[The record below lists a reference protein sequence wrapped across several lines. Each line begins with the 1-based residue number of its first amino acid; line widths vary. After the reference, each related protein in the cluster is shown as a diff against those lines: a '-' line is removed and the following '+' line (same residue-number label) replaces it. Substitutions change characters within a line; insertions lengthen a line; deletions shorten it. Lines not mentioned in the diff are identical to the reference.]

1 MYVIEG
7 TREGRKTM
15 ALSASQKEKLK
26 ALEVERGGVAFATTR
41 SQVKPNPT
49 IVISLGGLGG
59 KTLNILKG
67 KFEKEIG
74 SSDHVYFRMIDTC
87 ENDMNSLCTTNADGT
102 PNNSTVANVERV
114 ETIALYNTA
123 MANILFDPVPAEIT
137 RWLNPQLK
145 GTTIDNTGAQQIR
158 QIGRVMMTAAYEN
171 VRTKLQAVILDAIG
185 KKGGDNVDVIILA
198 GISGG
203 TGSGTIID
211 LTYMIHDIF
220 ASNHC
225 DDYRIAGYIYTPDVQ
240 FRVPDIARNQMIQS
254 NLKRNGYAA
263 LKEIDY
269 FMNLVETRSVYRFQA
284 NAAREVVSNKN
295 IFHNCVL
302 ISGYSANGGLNDP
315 SDTMGRLTDQLL
327 DMLTDIQV
335 IEGGVPKQMSNSIMS
350 NERAV
355 TGTWFNF
362 NQDRRR
368 YHRYASYKYQVLGY
382 SSIRIP
388 RDEILAYC
396 VNKIYEG
403 VLNQFTDMHLV
414 NKQMVA
420 NVYKTANII
429 NASTLTNHA
438 VRINPQNPINRE
450 VQVGPYT
457 KRDIQSDN
465 NVAFNDA
472 RQEARREALKMNAA
486 LMTALENDLVKSLKD
501 QVDNIFSQYGPYV
514 ALKAI
519 THKQTDLEDGDST
532 EPFPGICEWL
542 DILKNQF
549 ITLSNNA
556 KQRYANGGSA
566 AIAAAAETA
575 KGGIFTNHGAI
586 NEYVA
591 TCCEEAVAMEID
603 AVLYQR
609 IAQVL
614 ENVNARMGAYNNEI
628 FDVYTSILTEVQ
640 KILSKDG
647 QYFSQGNMQQ
657 DGNHRTYSID
667 LIRDG
672 QADMKKLQAYLDDF
686 ISHVSVEALANNFTR
701 AMTANKEKWLALQNE
716 NNFDPVSEVRTLIDE
731 CLTENSMTTNI
742 IEKFVTVAYSP
753 RSLTAAELDAMW
765 DDDTPSGPKMQA
777 LSMAANNIYN
787 LLDQDAQPMAH
798 PSGNVPLTTFSPLT
812 FISTLNDT
820 PMLSGILKNIVTA
833 HAGFKPADS
842 NSSDRFIF
850 TQQYTSL
857 PMYILAGMKDA
868 NDVYCHSD
876 SVGKHMDER
885 EQNWGRF
892 QNPYTIDAVALDLA
906 AAARPAQDIEQYRD
920 YAILMKVKKLAKD
933 GLEKYRFIENGVDA
947 NGAPMMTLMDI
958 VTRPAN
964 MDQFK
969 ENLSEALRNAPDLDI
984 IDFMR
989 NNGFVI
995 NPVNVE
1001 KGVTDVDL
1009 QLLDFANAIPEDMNT
1024 KYNNVPVPVED
1035 VYKWLRKSTK
1045 YMDILEK
1052 DTAIFEE
1059 LYKTME
1065 KVKEEAAA
1073 RKAYIDHVKT
1083 FAFALRTKLVENDEM
1098 NKNVWRY
1105 MDGMNPVTVNFALEG
1120 TFNKKYCLYQL
1131 FTKFVAMNPVNIERI
1146 YKKAEQMILNGQEDP
1161 EAISF
1166 IKESMK
1172 SILTEL
1178 DDPFL
1183 MDVINEQAK
1192 DEGVLE
1198 AYMLTDQP
1206 ADQKNPYRV
1215 VKRFYTLLQK
1225 NM

>member
-1 MYVIEG
+1 
-7 TREGRKTM
+7 M

-26 ALEVERGGVAFATTR
+26 ALEVERGGVAFASKR

-67 KFEKEIG
+67 KFAKEIG
-74 SSDHVYFRMIDTC
+74 TSDHVYFRMIDTC
-87 ENDMNSLCTTNADGT
+87 ENDMSSLCTTNADGT
-102 PNNSTVANVERV
+102 PNNNTVANVDRV
-114 ETIALYNTA
+114 ETIALYNTT
-123 MANILFDPVPAEIT
+123 MTKILFDPIPAEIT

-145 GTTIDNTGAQQIR
+145 GTVIDNTGAQQTR
-158 QIGRVMMTAAYEN
+158 QIGRVMLTAAYN
-171 VRTKLQAVILDAIG
+171 SVRTKLEAVILDAIG
-185 KKGGDNVDVIILA
+185 KRGGDNVDVIILA

-211 LTYMIHDIF
+211 MTYMIHDIF
-220 ASNHC
+220 ASNQC
-225 DDYRIAGYIYTPDVQ
+225 DNYRIAGYIYTPDVQ
-240 FRVPDIARNQMIQS
+240 FRVPDIQRSTTIQS

-269 FMNLVETRSVYRFQA
+269 FMNIEETRSVYRFKV
-284 NAAREVVSNKN
+284 NATTEVVSNKN

-302 ISGYSANGGLNDP
+302 ISGYSANGGLNEP

-335 IEGGVPKQMSNSIMS
+335 MEGGMPKQMSNSIMS

-355 TGTWFNF
+355 KQTWFNE

-403 VLNQFTDMHLV
+403 VLKQFNDMNLV
-414 NKQMVA
+414 NKQMIA
-420 NVYKTANII
+420 DVYRAANII
-429 NASTLTNHA
+429 NASTLTNYA

-457 KRDIQSDN
+457 KRDIQNDN

-486 LMTALENDLVKSLKD
+486 LMSALENDLFKRLKD
-501 QVDNIFSQYGPYV
+501 QVDNIFEKYGPYV

-519 THKQTDLEDGDST
+519 THEQTDLNDGNPA
-532 EPFPGICEWL
+532 EPFPGISEWL
-542 DILKNQF
+542 GILKNQF
-549 ITLSNNA
+549 ITLGNNA
-556 KQRYANGGSA
+556 AQRYANNGSA
-566 AIAAAAETA
+566 AIASAAETA
-575 KGGIFTNHGAI
+575 TGGIFTNHGAI
-586 NEYVA
+586 NEYVT

-614 ENVNARMGAYNNEI
+614 ENVNARMVDYNNEI
-628 FDVYTSILTEVQ
+628 FAVYTSILTEVQ
-640 KILSKDG
+640 NILSKDG

-667 LIRDG
+667 LIRNG
-672 QADMKKLQAYLDDF
+672 QADMQKLQAYLDDF
-686 ISHVSVEALANNFTR
+686 ISHVSVEKLADNFTR

-731 CLTENSMTTNI
+731 CLTNNSMTTNI

-753 RSLTAAELDAMW
+753 NPLTAAGLDAMW
-765 DDDTPSGPKMQA
+765 DDNTPSGPKMQA

-787 LLDQDAQPMAH
+787 LLQHDAQPMAH

-820 PMLSGILKNIVTA
+820 PMLSAILKGIVTA
-833 HAGFKPADS
+833 MAGFQPADS
-842 NSSDRFIF
+842 NSNDRFIYM
-850 TQQYTSL
+850 QQYMSL
-857 PMYILAGMKDA
+857 PMYILAGMKEA

-876 SVGKHMDER
+876 STGKHMDEK

-906 AAARPAQDIEQYRD
+906 AAERPAQDIEHYWD
-920 YAILMKVKKLAKD
+920 YNVLMKVKKLAKD
-933 GLEKYRFIENGVDA
+933 GIEKYHFIESSVDVS
-947 NGAPMMTLMDI
+947 GTPMMTLMDI
-958 VTRPAN
+958 VTKPAN

-969 ENLSEALRNAPDLDI
+969 DDLSAALRNDSDLDMI
-984 IDFMR
+984 QFMK

-1009 QLLDFANAIPEDMNT
+1009 KLLDFADATSDDMLM

-1052 DTAIFEE
+1052 DTVIFEE
-1059 LYKTME
+1059 LYETME
-1065 KVKEEAAA
+1065 KVKEEEAS
-1073 RKAYIDHVKT
+1073 RRAYIDHVKT
-1083 FAFALRTKLVENDEM
+1083 FAFALRTKLVENDEK
-1098 NKNVWRY
+1098 NKNLWRY
-1105 MDGMNPVTVNFALEG
+1105 MDGATPVTVNFALEG

-1131 FTKFVAMNPVNIERI
+1131 FTKFAAMNPVNIERI
-1146 YKKAEQMILNGQEDP
+1146 YEKAKKMLENGDEAP
-1161 EAISF
+1161 EAISS
-1166 IKESMK
+1166 IKESMET
-1172 SILTEL
+1172 ILTEVN
-1178 DDPFL
+1178 DPFN
-1183 MDVINEQAK
+1183 MDVINEEAR
-1192 DEGVLE
+1192 DEGVIE
-1198 AYMLTDQP
+1198 DYMLTDQP
-1206 ADQKNPYRV
+1206 ADQKNPYLV